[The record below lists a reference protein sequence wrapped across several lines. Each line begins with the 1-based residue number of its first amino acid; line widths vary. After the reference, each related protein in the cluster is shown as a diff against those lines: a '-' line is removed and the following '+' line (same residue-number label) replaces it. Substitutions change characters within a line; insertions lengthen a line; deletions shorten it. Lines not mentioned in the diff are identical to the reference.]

1 MQEKQSILHQVE
13 AESFN
18 IQIVSQQDTMRVSA
32 NINSNDL
39 VSCNKLICVGQCKP
53 LTNNKTHSQN
63 FAYWIN
69 GISPTL
75 CAKYYKDPKRILVR
89 CK

>member
-1 MQEKQSILHQVE
+1 MEEKQLTLHQVE
-13 AESFN
+13 VELSN
-18 IQIVSQQDTMRVSA
+18 IQTVSPQDMMQVSA
-32 NINSNDL
+32 NINSKYL
-39 VSCNKLICVGQCKP
+39 VSCNKLICVGECKP

-63 FAYWIN
+63 FVYWIN

-75 CAKYYKDPKRILVR
+75 CAKDYKDPKRILVR